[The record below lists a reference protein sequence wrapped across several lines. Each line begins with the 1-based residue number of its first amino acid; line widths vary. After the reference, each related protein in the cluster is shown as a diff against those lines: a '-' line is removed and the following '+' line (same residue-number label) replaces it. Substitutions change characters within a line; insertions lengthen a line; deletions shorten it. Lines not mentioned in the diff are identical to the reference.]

1 MASRYCQQLSSDTRN
16 LCRIIGTPEPQTLV
30 NYSTQYQQLK
40 RRMTV
45 SSVHS
50 HASCTNRNILCPKS
64 QSPCTSNILSE
75 IVNPQKQELPK
86 FLKGP
91 HLRGGYTTGHF
102 IPLPLNSGTLGS
114 SGVPRYSYRTRGSN
128 LMESHEGFQH
138 GIFKNYGP
146 PLL

>member
-1 MASRYCQQLSSDTRN
+1 MQNYRYSGAANSRELQ
-16 LCRIIGTPEPQTLV
+16 
-30 NYSTQYQQLK
+30 YSIPTVEEENDCLK
-40 RRMTV
+40 C
-45 SSVHS
+45 SLPCFLH
-50 HASCTNRNILCPKS
+50 KS
-64 QSPCTSNILSE
+64 QHTLPKVPKYCTSNILSE

-128 LMESHEGFQH
+128 LMESHDGKPNM

-146 PLL
+146 PLW